1 MKRSIYPKIIS
12 RDDRRY
18 YRHNFGSIH
27 LSMTVDGAISLAI
40 IFQIAVLA
48 IKNIF
53 ASTLPQ
59 INQINTLL
67 NIIIYTISIALY
79 LFALNLTDF
88 KIKRGSSLVLLFS
101 ISFLLSTFMLNYS
114 LINSRYVIPG
124 LMTFIA
130 ECVPVILLFPLLR
143 SSEGFLKRLYRSSYY
158 MASGVLIILV
168 LIVVFKWEMISGY
181 SMSYGFNAMFPAMIL
196 FSKSFRERNK
206 LDFILASFCTI
217 AVVMLGSRTP
227 LLCIGSFF
235 LFILLRRFG
244 SNRHCILLIGLILAF
259 VIFVSLN
266 YVEIGEI
273 LSECM
278 ERIGFSSRTL
288 TKMLSGSITSSS
300 GRDVIHQRLIDKL
313 AQSPI
318 IGYGAFGAVK
328 ILDGIL
334 AHNLFLDIWATFGYI
349 VGTVIIGY
357 LVYFTIR
364 NIWLYRETAYG
375 ELVAIFAF
383 MVWPKAFVGG
393 SVWTTT
399 QLWMLIALFIWGS
412 SAKNVESRYTSY
424 DDKQSLIV
432 TLVEKRSWG
441 LRDIPQ

>member
-1 MKRSIYPKIIS
+1 
-12 RDDRRY
+12 
-18 YRHNFGSIH
+18 
-27 LSMTVDGAISLAI
+27 
-40 IFQIAVLA
+40 
-48 IKNIF
+48 
-53 ASTLPQ
+53 
-59 INQINTLL
+59 
-67 NIIIYTISIALY
+67 
-79 LFALNLTDF
+79 
-88 KIKRGSSLVLLFS
+88 
-101 ISFLLSTFMLNYS
+101 
-114 LINSRYVIPG
+114 
-124 LMTFIA
+124 
-130 ECVPVILLFPLLR
+130 
-143 SSEGFLKRLYRSSYY
+143 
-158 MASGVLIILV
+158 
-168 LIVVFKWEMISGY
+168 
-181 SMSYGFNAMFPAMIL
+181 
-196 FSKSFRERNK
+196 
-206 LDFILASFCTI
+206 
-217 AVVMLGSRTP
+217 
-227 LLCIGSFF
+227 
-235 LFILLRRFG
+235 
-244 SNRHCILLIGLILAF
+244 
-259 VIFVSLN
+259 
-266 YVEIGEI
+266 
-273 LSECM
+273 M